1 MKTLLKL
8 LLAGAAL
15 SAAVASAGGS
25 GRGEDGWPLPF
36 PFPWAKECPMDWDH
50 LAGNYNVKDST
61 DTDSLLVKV
70 TVLTKKGIRLV
81 RVSRYSHSG
90 KLIFDGT
97 TTVTEKQ
104 KVVSLW
110 MDGMFADAPR
120 VWAVIKMHYDSSVF
134 SCAQDHLVPILT
146 MEALD
151 ISGPPEGIDY
161 RMIRCE

>member
-1 MKTLLKL
+1 MTEFMERHKGMKTFFKL

-15 SAAVASAGGS
+15 SASLAHAAHD

-50 LAGNYNVKDST
+50 LSGNYTVKDST
-61 DTDSLLVKV
+61 ETDSLLVKV

-81 RVSRYSHSG
+81 RVSRYSYTG
-90 KLIFDGT
+90 RLMFDGT

-110 MDGMFADAPR
+110 
-120 VWAVIKMHYDSSVF
+120 
-134 SCAQDHLVPILT
+134 LN
-146 MEALD
+146 
-151 ISGPPEGIDY
+151 
-161 RMIRCE
+161 